1 MLQGDRDAD
10 GECPGGLVE
19 EAAFESNQNGKEVG
33 AVVLEDFSQWQEPER
48 GINLACSRDKKKG
61 PSGWGCEWGVEG
73 LRSER
78 AGKP

>member
-33 AVVLEDFSQWQEPER
+33 AVVLEDFS
-48 GINLACSRDKKKG
+48 
-61 PSGWGCEWGVEG
+61 
-73 LRSER
+73 
-78 AGKP
+78 